1 MRRQRHNAVEQ
12 DEVTMLADYF
22 GFSAPPDAHQAGR
35 RLSAR
40 LVHVLR
46 PGSPWL
52 IRGIQPSGGGGM

>member
-40 LVHVLR
+40 RYTCCGRVR
-46 PGSPWL
+46 
-52 IRGIQPSGGGGM
+52 RG